1 MKKLFAKLNSHLSR
15 VDSRLVRLLITL
27 GSLALFVIAAGAPD
41 STGGIGMQ

>member
-1 MKKLFAKLNSHLSR
+1 MKKLFAKFNSNLSR
-15 VDSRLVRLLITL
+15 IDSRLVRLLITL

>member
-1 MKKLFAKLNSHLSR
+1 MKKLVRKLNFNLSR

>member
-1 MKKLFAKLNSHLSR
+1 MKKLFTKLNSNLSR

>member
-1 MKKLFAKLNSHLSR
+1 MKKLFVKLNANLSR

-27 GSLALFVIAAGAPD
+27 GSIALFVIAAGAPD

>member
-1 MKKLFAKLNSHLSR
+1 MKKLFTKLNSNFSR
-15 VDSRLVRLLITL
+15 VDSRLIRLLITL

>member
-1 MKKLFAKLNSHLSR
+1 MKKLFAKLNSNLSR
-15 VDSRLVRLLITL
+15 VDSRLIRLLITL